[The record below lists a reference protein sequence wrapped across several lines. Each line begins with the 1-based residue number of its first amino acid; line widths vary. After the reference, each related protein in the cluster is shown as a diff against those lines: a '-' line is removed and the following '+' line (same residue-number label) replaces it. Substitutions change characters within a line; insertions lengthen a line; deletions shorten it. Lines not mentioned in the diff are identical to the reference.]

1 MVGRKQLEEML
12 SDQGAGSSDDLKG
25 LDILLVEDSWAVG
38 DALKQLLEL
47 LGASVSGPAAS
58 TAEAERLLAQHL
70 PDVALV
76 DIHLRGG
83 EQSEPLVTRLIEQGV
98 AVIVLTGSPDVFPV
112 LPAESTTIL
121 EKPVSEAALLAH
133 LRPLIAKKVTR

>member
-1 MVGRKQLEEML
+1 MAGRKPLEEML
-12 SDQGAGSSDDLKG
+12 NDHSAGSSDDLKG

-47 LGASVSGPAAS
+47 LGASVSGPAAT
-58 TAEAERLLAQHL
+58 TAEAERLIVQHL

-76 DIHLRGG
+76 DINLRGG
-83 EQSEPLVTRLIEQGV
+83 EQSDALVTRLIEQSV
-98 AVIVLTGSPDVFPV
+98 AVIVLTGSPEVFPV
-112 LPAESTTIL
+112 LPAEGTVL

-133 LRPLIAKKVTR
+133 LRPLIAKKATR

>member
-1 MVGRKQLEEML
+1 MDEM
-12 SDQGAGSSDDLKG
+12 SNDHGAGSSDDLKG

-47 LGASVSGPAAS
+47 LGARVSGPAAT
-58 TAEAERLLAQHL
+58 TAEAERLLELHL

-83 EQSEPLVTRLIEQGV
+83 EQSYPLVARLIEQGV

-112 LPAESTTIL
+112 LPADGTTIL

-133 LRPLIAKKVTR
+133 LRPLIGKKATR